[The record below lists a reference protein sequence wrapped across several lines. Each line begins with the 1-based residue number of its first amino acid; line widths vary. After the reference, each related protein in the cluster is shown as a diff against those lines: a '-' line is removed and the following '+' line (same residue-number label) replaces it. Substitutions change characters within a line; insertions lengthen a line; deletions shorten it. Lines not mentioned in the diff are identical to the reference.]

1 MVKNLKVSYNSVPE
15 RRSAVP
21 FQIDDANYWLG
32 VDMTNDCAAL
42 LEEQLKFTSNTK
54 FIKIFHSLKFNV
66 FILIILEVFTGKI
79 IEIE

>member
-1 MVKNLKVSYNSVPE
+1 
-15 RRSAVP
+15 
-21 FQIDDANYWLG
+21 
-32 VDMTNDCAAL
+32 MTNDYAAL

-79 IEIE
+79 IEID